1 MQEKLLKLVGSF
13 ISSVI
18 EGITQEVTERIDT
31 IDNESVRQIATDIV
45 VDYDYTDIV
54 TDHATDVVDNYDFS
68 SIVEDGIDDYDFRD
82 TVSEH
87 VENILETT
95 DFSTYVESALDDY
108 DFDYK
113 VKCALEELDVSAD
126 CDSFDYRLKALEESQ
141 ARILYVLSNA
151 SQALQNLSFNRDEY
165 EKKLNSSD
173 QS

>member
-31 IDNESVRQIATDIV
+31 IDNESVREIATDIV
-45 VDYDYTDIV
+45 VDYDYTDIMTDHV
-54 TDHATDVVDNYDFS
+54 TDVIDNYDFS
-68 SIVEDGIDDYDFRD
+68 SIVEDGIDDYDFSDRID
-82 TVSEH
+82 DAVADRVDH
-87 VENILETT
+87 VLSVT

-126 CDSFDYRLKALEESQ
+126 CEQFSARLKALEERQ
-141 ARILYVLSNA
+141 VKIMD
-151 SQALQNLSFNRDEY
+151 ALITIGKSI
-165 EKKLNSSD
+165 NSVT
-173 QS
+173 

>member
-31 IDNESVRQIATDIV
+31 IDNESVREIATDI
-45 VDYDYTDIV
+45 
-54 TDHATDVVDNYDFS
+54 VDNYDFS
-68 SIVEDGIDDYDFRD
+68 SIVEEGIDDYDFGD
-82 TVSEH
+82 IIDHNVSC
-87 VENILETT
+87 ILENT

-126 CDSFDYRLKALEESQ
+126 CDSFDERLKALEERQ
-141 ARILYVLSNA
+141 VKIMD
-151 SQALQNLSFNRDEY
+151 ALITIGKSV
-165 EKKLNSSD
+165 NSVTNHD
-173 QS
+173 

>member
-31 IDNESVRQIATDIV
+31 IDNESVREIATDIV
-45 VDYDYTDIV
+45 VDYDYSDIV

-68 SIVEDGIDDYDFRD
+68 SIVEDGIGDYDFSD
-82 TVSEH
+82 IIGEN
-87 VENILETT
+87 VEGILQTT

-126 CDSFDYRLKALEESQ
+126 CDSFDSRLKALEERQ
-141 ARILYVLSNA
+141 VKIMD
-151 SQALQNLSFNRDEY
+151 ALITIGKSV
-165 EKKLNSSD
+165 NSVTNHD
-173 QS
+173 